1 VGDSFVIVTLDKPI
15 RLDRTGM
22 EVDEMI
28 EFTETE
34 VFNWRGAIRGAR
46 NSWESHDKSDSK
58 WVVHKD
64 KRLYGFNYPDYEIGP
79 NDHALLFKLANAGS
93 SHAKWTRQVMVCV
106 DINAPLYWWKEMDQY
121 KFIVTNSESTMHTIQ
136 RNEIVPSTEMFSLD
150 IPRDVDLR
158 DVVPS
163 FQTLEML
170 RNRFLETKDRRYW
183 KLLIQLLPSGWMQ
196 KRTTTLN
203 YATIRGAYH
212 DRKGHRLSEWQE
224 FREWAESLPYSEFI
238 TGVKK

>member
-1 VGDSFVIVTLDKPI
+1 
-15 RLDRTGM
+15 
-22 EVDEMI
+22 MI

-46 NSWESHDKSDSK
+46 NSWESHEKSDS
-58 WVVHKD
+58 WYFVSD
-64 KRLYGFNYPDYEIGP
+64 DLQRFEAQIGP
-79 NDHALLFKLANAGS
+79 NDHALLFKLAKAGG
-93 SHAKWTRQVMVCV
+93 SHAKWMRQVTVCV

-136 RNEIVPSTEMFSLD
+136 RKPMDKGLFSLD
-150 IPRDVDLR
+150 ESDWIMN
-158 DVVPS
+158 S
-163 FQTLEML
+163 FMDNMESI
-170 RNRFLETKDRRYW
+170 RNQFLKTKDKKYW
-183 KLLIQLLPSGWMQ
+183 RMLIQWLPSGWMQ

-203 YATIRGAYH
+203 YATIANAYH

-238 TGVKK
+238 TGKVKE

>member
-1 VGDSFVIVTLDKPI
+1 
-15 RLDRTGM
+15 
-22 EVDEMI
+22 MI

-34 VFNWRGAIRGAR
+34 VFNWKGAIRGAR
-46 NSWESHDKSDSK
+46 NSWESHEKSDS
-58 WVVHKD
+58 VMSESG
-64 KRLYGFNYPDYEIGP
+64 RLRIGP

-93 SHAKWTRQVMVCV
+93 SHAKWMRQVMVCV
-106 DINAPLYWWKEMDQY
+106 DINAPLYWFKEFDQY

-136 RNEIVPSTEMFSLD
+136 RKSMYNDDLFSFDVPEEFLYRKSQFQDLLE
-150 IPRDVDLR
+150 DLR
-158 DVVPS
+158 TV
-163 FQTLEML
+163 FIA
-170 RNRFLETKDRRYW
+170 TKDKRYW
-183 KLLIQLLPSGWMQ
+183 KALIQLLPSSWMQ

-238 TGVKK
+238 TGVKSNG

>member
-1 VGDSFVIVTLDKPI
+1 
-15 RLDRTGM
+15 
-22 EVDEMI
+22 MI

-34 VFNWRGAIRGAR
+34 VFNFKGAIRGAR
-46 NSWESHDKSDSK
+46 NSWESHDKSDSYWK
-58 WVVHKD
+58 NECSCCD
-64 KRLYGFNYPDYEIGP
+64 PEFIIGP
-79 NDHALLFKLANAGS
+79 NDHALLFKLAKAGG
-93 SHAKWTRQVMVCV
+93 SHAKWMRQVMVCV

-136 RNEIVPSTEMFSLD
+136 RKEMTPELFSLED
-150 IPRDVDLR
+150 SHEPITIPLFKD
-158 DVVPS
+158 
-163 FQTLEML
+163 LEML
-170 RNRFLETKDRRYW
+170 RNMFLETKDRRIW

-203 YATIRGAYH
+203 YATIANAYH

-238 TGVKK
+238 TGVKKDA